1 MTFQEESV
9 STTVLGEELAQSL
22 APADVIQDTTE
33 VTAVKVMLKPD
44 LRAKVVSILGFMHI
58 KSEAVFNVVG
68 GMLL

>member
-1 MTFQEESV
+1 M
-9 STTVLGEELAQSL
+9 
-22 APADVIQDTTE
+22 E

-44 LRAKVVSILGFMHI
+44 LRAKVVSILAFMHI